1 MDMDKIK
8 LIEELKENPIY
19 AMSLGGKELFHSN
32 ILAWLLMRKN
42 NNPIKKIF
50 CIEEQE
56 VVLNVFRE
64 RQNLDLI
71 VVYANKEEL
80 EKEGVHEEQYLET
93 FDDPDSY
100 LPNDE
105 GWKHHS
111 CFDKLKFIIIE
122 NKFKSIPEQ
131 KQLAEYSAKLK
142 GKKIKVY
149 KRIVK
154 INKTRC
160 CLFAPDCVLDN
171 AFGLSA
177 NNLEDPYTI
186 EGVDWEKVTYEQYN
200 QNLAELVDDSKEG
213 NIIGYYKDMLSK
225 LLDILSDWLKD
236 DFKNKS
242 STPDKE
248 NIELLKQIRFYDI
261 YTKLWYGITQKRI
274 EEKFADLKKQPDRR
288 FFGMTRSFGLC
299 EWQYEYNEIL
309 LVGVQIQ
316 NTSFR
321 VFVEPY
327 YEKKPKDKYM
337 FKPGVDN
344 EDEFKGLILEWGNS
358 IINKAFEDVDSKNSK
373 EPEYKCLRFG
383 DFKYVQRV
391 LPENTGIEQLASMVC
406 NAMKQMTTENIEK
419 LSTKID
425 DFLIYDK

>member
-1 MDMDKIK
+1 MDMIDKKK
-8 LIEELKENPIY
+8 LIEDLKDNPIY

-32 ILAWLLMRKN
+32 MLAWLLMRQN

-50 CIEEQE
+50 GIEEHE

-64 RQNLDLI
+64 HQNLDLI

-80 EKEGVHEEQYLET
+80 EKEGIKEEQYLET

-105 GWKHHS
+105 SRKHHS

-149 KRIVK
+149 NRIVE

-160 CLFAPDCVLDN
+160 CLFAPVFVINN
-171 AFGLSA
+171 ALGFGF
-177 NNLEDPYTI
+177 NNSEGSYTI
-186 EGVDWEKVTYEQYN
+186 EDIKWEKVTYEQYCK
-200 QNLAELVDDSKEG
+200 NLAEIVDDSKEG
-213 NIIGYYKDMLSK
+213 NVIGYYKDMLSN
-225 LLDILSDWLKD
+225 LLEILSKWLD
-236 DFKNKS
+236 DDIDRGL

-248 NIELLKQIRFYDI
+248 NIKLLKQIRFYDI

-274 EEKFADLKKQPDRR
+274 EVEFKDLKKPDRR
-288 FFGMTRSFGLC
+288 FFGMTRSLGLC

-309 LVGVQIQ
+309 SVGVQIQ

-327 YEKKPKDKYM
+327 YEKKPKDKFT

-344 EDEFKGLILEWGNS
+344 EDDFKELILEWGNS

-383 DFKYVQRV
+383 DFKYVQRI
-391 LPENTGIEQLASMVC
+391 LPEETKIDSLASIVL
-406 NAMKQMTTENIEK
+406 NAMKQMTTENIEQ
-419 LSTKID
+419 LSNKILR
-425 DFLIYDK
+425 FLNT

>member
-1 MDMDKIK
+1 MDMDKK
-8 LIEELKENPIY
+8 NLIEDLKENPIY

-32 ILAWLLMRKN
+32 MLAWLLMRNN

-50 CIEEQE
+50 GIEEQE

-80 EKEGVHEEQYLET
+80 EKEGVDEKKYVET

-105 GWKHHS
+105 SRKHHT

-149 KRIVK
+149 KRIVD
-154 INKTRC
+154 IRKTRC
-160 CLFAPDCVLDN
+160 YIFAPKYVLNN
-171 AFGLSA
+171 ALGLSA
-177 NNLEDPYTI
+177 NNLEVPYTI
-186 EGVDWEKVTYEQYN
+186 KEVEWEKVTYEQYCK
-200 QNLAELVDDSKEG
+200 NLAEIVDDSKEG
-213 NIIGYYKDMLSK
+213 NVIGYYKDMLSN
-225 LLDILSDWLKD
+225 LLEILSKWLD
-236 DFKNKS
+236 DDIGRGL

-248 NIELLKQIRFYDI
+248 NIKLLKQIRFYDI

-274 EEKFADLKKQPDRR
+274 EEKFADLKQPDRR
-288 FFGMTRSFGLC
+288 IFGMTRSLGLC
-299 EWQYEYNEIL
+299 EWQYDYDKL
-309 LVGVQIQ
+309 FVGVQIQ

-327 YEKKPKDKYM
+327 YEKKPKDKYT

-344 EDEFKGLILEWGNS
+344 EDDFKGLIHEWGNS

-383 DFKYVQRV
+383 DFKYVQRII
-391 LPENTGIEQLASMVC
+391 PEDTGIDSLASIVF

>member
-1 MDMDKIK
+1 MIDKKK
-8 LIEELKENPIY
+8 LIEDLKDNPIY

-32 ILAWLLMRKN
+32 MLAWLLMRQN

-50 CIEEQE
+50 GIEEHE

-64 RQNLDLI
+64 HQNLDLI

-80 EKEGVHEEQYLET
+80 EKEGIKEEQYLET

-105 GWKHHS
+105 SRKHHS

-149 KRIVK
+149 NRIVE

-160 CLFAPDCVLDN
+160 CLFAPVFVINN
-171 AFGLSA
+171 ALGFGF
-177 NNLEDPYTI
+177 NNSEGSYTI
-186 EGVDWEKVTYEQYN
+186 EDIKWEKVTYEQYCK
-200 QNLAELVDDSKEG
+200 NLAEIVDDSKEG
-213 NIIGYYKDMLSK
+213 NVIGYYKDMLSN
-225 LLDILSDWLKD
+225 LLEILSKWLD
-236 DFKNKS
+236 DDIDRGL

-248 NIELLKQIRFYDI
+248 NIKLLKQIRFYDI

-274 EEKFADLKKQPDRR
+274 EVEFKDLKKPDRR
-288 FFGMTRSFGLC
+288 FFGMTRSLGFC

-309 LVGVQIQ
+309 SVGVQIQ

-327 YEKKPKDKYM
+327 YEKKPKDKFT

-344 EDEFKGLILEWGNS
+344 EDDFKELILEWGNS

-383 DFKYVQRV
+383 DFKYVQRI
-391 LPENTGIEQLASMVC
+391 LPEETKIDSLASIVL
-406 NAMKQMTTENIEK
+406 NAMKQMTTENIEQ
-419 LSTKID
+419 LSNKILR
-425 DFLIYDK
+425 FLNT

>member
-1 MDMDKIK
+1 MDMDKKK
-8 LIEELKENPIY
+8 LIEDLKDNPIY

-32 ILAWLLMRKN
+32 MLAWLLMRQN

-50 CIEEQE
+50 GIEEQE

-80 EKEGVHEEQYLET
+80 EKEGVHEEQYLEM

-100 LPNDE
+100 LLNDE
-105 GWKHHS
+105 SRKHHS

-131 KQLAEYSAKLK
+131 KQLAEYSAKLN
-142 GKKIKVY
+142 GNKIKVY
-149 KRIVK
+149 KRTVDIR
-154 INKTRC
+154 KTRC
-160 CLFAPDCVLDN
+160 YIFAPKYVLNN
-171 AFGLSA
+171 ALGFGI
-177 NNLEDPYTI
+177 NNSEGSYTI
-186 EGVDWEKVTYEQYN
+186 EDIEWEKVTYEKYCK
-200 QNLAELVDDSKEG
+200 NLAEIVDDSKEG
-213 NIIGYYKDMLSK
+213 NVIGYYKDMLSK
-225 LLDILSDWLKD
+225 LLEILSKWLD
-236 DFKNKS
+236 DDIDRGL

-248 NIELLKQIRFYDI
+248 NIKLLKQIRFYDI

-274 EEKFADLKKQPDRR
+274 EEKFADLKKQPNRR

-327 YEKKPKDKYM
+327 YEKKPKDKYT

-344 EDEFKGLILEWGNS
+344 EDDFKELILEWGKS
-358 IINKAFEDVDSKNSK
+358 IINKAFEDVYLKNSK

-383 DFKYVQRV
+383 DFKYVQRTI
-391 LPENTGIEQLASMVC
+391 PEDTGIDSLDSIVF
-406 NAMKQMTTENIEK
+406 NAMKQMTTENIEQ
-419 LSTKID
+419 LSNKILR
-425 DFLIYDK
+425 FLNT